1 MRRTTTYS
9 TENQTWR
16 KINKATREEAEFL
29 SNKDILKRARE
40 MMKYHDNKM
49 EVVSGIAGTMKED
62 GLVIGDELGLHNRM
76 LQNLNED
83 VDDANAQMHKV
94 DTKLKKLLKSTN
106 T

>member
-1 MRRTTTYS
+1 MNCS
-9 TENQTWR
+9 QEHQIWR
-16 KINKATREEAEFL
+16 KINKASREEVEFL

-49 EVVSGIAGTMKED
+49 DVVSGIAGTMKED

-76 LQNLNED
+76 LTNLNED